1 MTKGIRAGLITS
13 YRRISRW
20 HYLALAALVLVTL
33 ILHFSI
39 ITQPG
44 EPVFDEQH
52 YVPEARAIL
61 EEQDVQHPEHPA
73 LGKLFIVSGI
83 FLFGD
88 NPVGWRF
95 FSVVF
100 GTVSILL
107 FYLVCRRLFLPP
119 AATLIAVFLLALE
132 NLSFLQA
139 SVAMLDVYSLTFML
153 GAFWLY
159 LRKNYVSSG
168 LLAGLAAL
176 AKLSGAL
183 AVPVILLHWLFTRR
197 EKPGKLLAVALT
209 SAASFGLLLP
219 LVHFAASGRLVS
231 PFTRI
236 GTMLGLSSS
245 LTFTSTSSEAFSRPW
260 DWILRPEMMFY
271 WYDPHYI
278 GAISFSLWA
287 LIIPAVLYLLFRAV
301 KGSEAVIFWLAWF
314 GGVYLVWIPLSLIMD
329 RISFVYYF
337 YPAVGAIA
345 IALAMGMS
353 HLLGLGRTT
362 KRPLLRWLPVTVVS
376 VYLLIHLGV
385 FVVLSPVFA
394 QWLPWTLTV
403 LPE

>member
-1 MTKGIRAGLITS
+1 MTFYSPIKPWYKRPLK
-13 YRRISRW
+13 R
-20 HYLALAALVLVTL
+20 HYLGLAILVLATL

-61 EEQDVQHPEHPA
+61 EGRDVQHPEHPA
-73 LGKLFIVSGI
+73 LGKLFIVSGV

-95 FSVVF
+95 FSVIF

-107 FYLVCRRLFLPP
+107 FYLICRRLSLPP
-119 AATLIAVFLLALE
+119 GVALIAAFLVALE

-168 LLAGLAAL
+168 ISAGLAAL
-176 AKLSGAL
+176 VKLTGAL
-183 AVPVILLHWLFTRR
+183 AVLIIFLHWLFTRR

-209 SAASFGLLLP
+209 SAVSFGLLLP
-219 LVHFAASGRLVS
+219 LVHFLASGRLVS
-231 PFTRI
+231 PFARI
-236 GTMLGLSSS
+236 ETMLGLSSS
-245 LTFTSTSSEAFSRPW
+245 LTFPSTSSEAFSRPW
-260 DWILRPEMMFY
+260 DWILRPEIMFY

-287 LIIPAVLYLLFRAV
+287 LIIPAVLYMFFRAV
-301 KGSEAVIFWLAWF
+301 KGSEIGMFGLAWF
-314 GGVYLVWIPLSLIMD
+314 AGAYLVWIPLSLVTD

-337 YPAVGAIA
+337 YPAIGAVA
-345 IALAMGMS
+345 IGVAMGMS
-353 HLLGLGRTT
+353 HLLGLGRNAAN
-362 KRPLLRWLPVTVVS
+362 PLLGWLPVTAVS

-394 QWLPWTLTV
+394 QWVPWLPAAL
-403 LPE
+403 LE